1 MALKLWGFES
11 PPPHH
16 DNGSEERSI
25 SSGIDRCFV
34 AIRKDRVVLFDC
46 LGISLPGFR
55 DSHFAVSEDAGT
67 RTSPQR
73 MHHYHVSRLAGGYR
87 RHVSAPA
94 LLIEP
99 LSEAQSCGVYSL
111 EGYGT
116 QVKCEFPMFKL
127 YEEDKEALKVSDNP
141 SSGRTRRDSG
151 RGRAETASRRTASPT
166 RPSPTAPNVKN
177 NALRPNDFPRAFLS
191 LPLLLPK
198 ALHPSHY
205 KNPLSATQNPAAP
218 FRLRDAPPRIRKP
231 IMDAAPRTEQP
242 RKRVHSQN
250 G

>member
-1 MALKLWGFES
+1 M
-11 PPPHH
+11 
-16 DNGSEERSI
+16 
-25 SSGIDRCFV
+25 
-34 AIRKDRVVLFDC
+34 FDC

-73 MHHYHVSRLAGGYR
+73 MHHYHVSRLAGGTLPKAR
-87 RHVSAPA
+87 QRPGPPHRAPVGSTVLRGLFLGGLRNAGEVRVSHVQA
-94 LLIEP
+94 LRGGQGGP
-99 LSEAQSCGVYSL
+99 
-111 EGYGT
+111 EGER
-116 QVKCEFPMFKL
+116 Q
-127 YEEDKEALKVSDNP
+127 P

>member
-73 MHHYHVSRLAGGYR
+73 MHHYHVSRLAGG
-87 RHVSAPA
+87 
-94 LLIEP
+94 
-99 LSEAQSCGVYSL
+99 
-111 EGYGT
+111 T
-116 QVKCEFPMFKL
+116 
-127 YEEDKEALKVSDNP
+127 
-141 SSGRTRRDSG
+141 
-151 RGRAETASRRTASPT
+151 
-166 RPSPTAPNVKN
+166 
-177 NALRPNDFPRAFLS
+177 
-191 LPLLLPK
+191 LPK
-198 ALHPSHY
+198 ARQRPGPPHRAPVGSTVLRGLFLGGLRNAGEVRVSHVQALRGGQGGPEGERQPFVWAHP
-205 KNPLSATQNPAAP
+205 AG
-218 FRLRDAPPRIRKP
+218 LRAWKSRNSEP
-231 IMDAAPRTEQP
+231 
-242 RKRVHSQN
+242 
-250 G
+250 